1 MSHATFIRSWIKR
14 SYTRVD
20 DEPRQ
25 IIYNCSFWPFLDFH
39 ALRKTTDLRTQFED
53 ATCPWTSG
61 KTMLSQS
68 RLVSHSIGFF
78 CTYDSI
84 LVHEGKRNIG
94 NQVVMSFFF
103 FFFLIGKKERKK
115 ERNIKSILN
124 PKSALRNKCA
134 LRVHRPTTL
143 EKKRGGRTRQKASTI
158 GKPMGGTTTCTQT
171 YLLVPHTYRS
181 ITPPP
186 RPPLSLLPHCTI
198 RDAYWCL

>member
-1 MSHATFIRSWIKR
+1 
-14 SYTRVD
+14 
-20 DEPRQ
+20 
-25 IIYNCSFWPFLDFH
+25 
-39 ALRKTTDLRTQFED
+39 
-53 ATCPWTSG
+53 
-61 KTMLSQS
+61 MLSQS

-143 EKKRGGRTRQKASTI
+143 EKKRGGRTSQKASTI

-186 RPPLSLLPHCTI
+186 SSFPPPALYNTRRLLVSLTSHIRAKAQSTWRKAGGRESLLP
-198 RDAYWCL
+198 ASEGG